1 MDALSSM
8 ALSADHTFHSVS
20 HELVKTWEA
29 ESVLHV
35 PEIVMGHCR
44 LHYTFPEDLLHT
56 PAEARDDPHLQDVA
70 VCLATPLEKIQDDD
84 ILENAARELRTQKPP
99 SYLERTMHHPQL
111 SERYLKM
118 LQRRSAK
125 ASNHAPCCAT
135 TRRHVIGSD
144 GAATSAATAITALV
158 HAHHLANLGLVLL
171 VVIIEPL

>member
-118 LQRRSAK
+118 LQRVRRRRQ
-125 ASNHAPCCAT
+125 T
-135 TRRHVIGSD
+135 MRHVVQQQD
-144 GAATSAATAITALV
+144 ATSSAATGPPPPPPPPSLR
-158 HAHHLANLGLVLL
+158 
-171 VVIIEPL
+171 